1 MAMLGSQDT
10 KHKSIDYYLFLFEL
24 AFQWQDNNALLYLE
38 HSFYHIHEALRYS
51 SAKVW
56 DAVYIHAESL
66 PFWQEWDKCK
76 KLRKG
81 VVKYLKR
88 SGYNRSILTN
98 FTPDEDLNQQLLKI
112 WNN

>member
-1 MAMLGSQDT
+1 MIEQILVDNIIPASQIVRQYSSDLWQCLVVKDT

-66 PFWQEWDKCK
+66 PFGKN
-76 KLRKG
+76 G
-81 VVKYLKR
+81 INAR
-88 SGYNRSILTN
+88 S
-98 FTPDEDLNQQLLKI
+98 FEKE
-112 WNN
+112 